1 MNLKDERRDADALGP
16 LLWDP
21 LFEADAR
28 AQAKKSVGLIEAVG
42 YSQHLEGAF
51 DDEMRVVGELKAD
64 GVMKAIYRRAAG
76 PGVYLILDGA
86 SFDDVRERMED
97 LPSVT
102 EDLMTLDYEA
112 IYEI

>member
-1 MNLKDERRDADALGP
+1 
-16 LLWDP
+16 

-64 GVMKAIYRRAAG
+64 GVMKAFI
-76 PGVYLILDGA
+76 GVPRGLAPI
-86 SFDDVRERMED
+86 SSSTEPVSTMCV
-97 LPSVT
+97 SVWKT
-102 EDLMTLDYEA
+102 CHP
-112 IYEI
+112 